1 MTNLKLSSNGINKQ
15 SILDLFD
22 DSLAVYHKLVGNN
35 YMNHREIYAILK
47 KFFLDFNSPLSL
59 LDLGCGDAKFLAN
72 SLPNQT
78 EINYLGI
85 DLSQLSL
92 EQAKDNL
99 ANLQGK
105 KTFIEGD
112 FTEILTPL
120 TNSQSNSFNLVFS
133 SFAIHNLDFEAKKLL
148 FNNIYNLLNSEGI
161 FIIVDIFCQEGE
173 NKNDYFQRYFEE
185 VDRNWSE
192 LNDREKS
199 LVKEHMFLNDLPE
212 NKTTIEKLA
221 RESGFVDSLQLYQDP
236 LIFFQSLCFY
246 KSR

>member
-1 MTNLKLSSNGINKQ
+1 MADLKLSSNKINKQ

-22 DSLAVYHKLVGNN
+22 DSLAVYRKVVANN
-35 YMNHREIYAILK
+35 YLNHREIYAILK

-59 LDLGCGDAKFLAN
+59 LDLGCGDASFLAN

-112 FTEILTPL
+112 FSEILTPL
-120 TNSQSNSFNLVFS
+120 TNSQSNSFNLVFA

-148 FNNIYNLLNSEGI
+148 FNNIYNLLNSQGF
-161 FIIVDIFCQEGE
+161 FIIVDSFYQEKE
-173 NKNDYFQRYFEE
+173 NRNNYFQRFFEE

-192 LNDREKS
+192 LNNREKL
-199 LVKEHMFLNDLPE
+199 LVKDHMYLNNLPE
-212 NKTTIEKLA
+212 TKTTIEKLA
-221 RESGFVDSLQLYQDP
+221 RESGFEDSLQLYQDP
-236 LIFFQSLCFY
+236 LNLFQSLCFY
-246 KSR
+246 KS